1 MGYTAPFCMASALGN
16 LLSGEVE
23 SSSDHLDPQF
33 LNEIDSGEDGEFSVV
48 TFTLV
53 FGALWKKPMP
63 HCSLAHQLG
72 VGCPGLPSHL
82 SQQAVSKPG

>member
-1 MGYTAPFCMASALGN
+1 MASALGS
-16 LLSGEVE
+16 LLSRGGR
-23 SSSDHLDPQF
+23 SQPGPLDPQF
-33 LNEIDSGEDGEFSVV
+33 LNEIDSGEDGEFSVA

-53 FGALWKKPMP
+53 FCALWKKPMP
-63 HCSLAHQLG
+63 PCSLAHQLG